1 MKYAFERRTLLA
13 GLSLLLSGMVS
24 PAIAGAVVIGN
35 PSLSVSQLNAQQVS
49 DLFLGR
55 ASKLPDGSAV
65 TIVDHQD
72 GEPIK
77 EDFYKNVVGKSPSQ
91 LKAYWAK
98 IVFTG
103 EGAPPKS
110 LSGDQAIKQHVATT
124 PGAIGYVDDKVV
136 DGSVKVLLKP

>member
-13 GLSLLLSGMVS
+13 GFFLLASGLVR
-24 PAIAGAVVIGN
+24 PASAGAVVIGH

-49 DLFLGR
+49 ELFLGR

-77 EDFYKNVVGKSPSQ
+77 EDFYKNVVGKSPRQ
-91 LKAYWAK
+91 LKSYWAK

-103 EGAPPKS
+103 EGAPPKT
-110 LSGDQAIKQHVATT
+110 LSGGQALKHTVATT

-136 DGSVKVLLKP
+136 DGSIKVLLKP

>member
-13 GLSLLLSGMVS
+13 GLSLLLSGMVR

-35 PSLSVSQLNAQQVS
+35 PRLSVSQLNAQQVS
-49 DLFLGR
+49 DFFQGR

-91 LKAYWAK
+91 LKSYWAK

-103 EGAPPKS
+103 APSP
-110 LSGDQAIKQHVATT
+110 
-124 PGAIGYVDDKVV
+124 
-136 DGSVKVLLKP
+136 VKTILA

>member
-24 PAIAGAVVIGN
+24 PAIAGAVVSGN

-49 DLFLGR
+49 DFFLGR

-65 TIVDHQD
+65 LFVVLLV
-72 GEPIK
+72 GVFFLVV
-77 EDFYKNVVGKSPSQ
+77 FYKNVVGKSPSQ
-91 LKAYWAK
+91 LKSYWAK

-110 LSGDQAIKQHVATT
+110 LSGDQAIKHHVATT

-136 DGSVKVLLKP
+136 DGSIKVLLKP

>member
-49 DLFLGR
+49 DFFLGR
-55 ASKLPDGSAV
+55 ASTLPDGSAV

-91 LKAYWAK
+91 LKSYWAK
-98 IVFTG
+98 LVFFG
-103 EGAPPKS
+103 VGVLS
-110 LSGDQAIKQHVATT
+110 LLLFG
-124 PGAIGYVDDKVV
+124 
-136 DGSVKVLLKP
+136 VLVFLLF